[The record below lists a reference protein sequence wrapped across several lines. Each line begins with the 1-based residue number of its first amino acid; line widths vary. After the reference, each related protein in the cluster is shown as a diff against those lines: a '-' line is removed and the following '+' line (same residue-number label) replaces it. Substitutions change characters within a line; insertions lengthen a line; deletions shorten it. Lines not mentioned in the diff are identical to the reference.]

1 MKGKVRWISAET
13 EWVWSSSARTHVCG
27 KMWREGGQERR
38 EASARPEGETDSK
51 EGPPTTALSFSCP
64 PRWSRWQQG
73 HAWWPGCGAEGRVS
87 VCYLGPGLCWA
98 WGAKQPWGQ
107 ETTSE
112 WV

>member
-1 MKGKVRWISAET
+1 MK
-13 EWVWSSSARTHVCG
+13 AREGRMDQCRDSGFGVVACALVCG
-27 KMWREGGQERR
+27 KMWREGGQEKRSLSEARR
-38 EASARPEGETDSK
+38 RD
-51 EGPPTTALSFSCP
+51 
-64 PRWSRWQQG
+64 RQQG
-73 HAWWPGCGAEGRVS
+73 GSSHHSPFLPLPPEVVQVATRPCWWPGRGAEGQVS